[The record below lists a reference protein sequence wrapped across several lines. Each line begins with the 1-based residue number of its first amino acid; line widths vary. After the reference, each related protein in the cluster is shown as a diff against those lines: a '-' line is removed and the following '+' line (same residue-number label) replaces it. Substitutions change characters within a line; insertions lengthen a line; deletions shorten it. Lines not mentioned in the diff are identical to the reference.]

1 MLEKSDSSETSQGGL
16 DPYGEPSDSDEDR
29 YPLEIDRSHNLNVT
43 SSWPP
48 VIRTTSFR
56 TKFLVSTA
64 VITQVILTG
73 AIIASAG

>member
-1 MLEKSDSSETSQGGL
+1 MLEKSDSSETPERGL
-16 DPYGEPSDSDEDR
+16 DPYRKSSGSPGDDSL
-29 YPLEIDRSHNLNVT
+29 PNLHVT

>member
-1 MLEKSDSSETSQGGL
+1 MLEKSDSSETPEGGI
-16 DPYGEPSDSDEDR
+16 DPYRKSSGNGGQDDHP
-29 YPLEIDRSHNLNVT
+29 NLHVT

-64 VITQVILTG
+64 VITQMILTG